1 MQRLAD
7 TWRSPI
13 GSCAIMVVITLFRDN
28 PKDFPNDKK
37 RQKWATW
44 YLEHCRFQYQKAD
57 ADDPKVY
64 NLLLYHL
71 PTNDCV

>member
-1 MQRLAD
+1 
-7 TWRSPI
+7 
-13 GSCAIMVVITLFRDN
+13 MVVITLFRDN

-44 YLEHCRFQYQKAD
+44 YLEHCRFLYQKAD